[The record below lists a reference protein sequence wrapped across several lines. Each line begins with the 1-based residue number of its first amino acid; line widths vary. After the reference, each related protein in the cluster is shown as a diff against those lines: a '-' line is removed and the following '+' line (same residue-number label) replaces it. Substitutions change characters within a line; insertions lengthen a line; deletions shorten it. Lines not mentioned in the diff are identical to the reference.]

1 MLQRHAV
8 QKLHGDERF
17 AMLVVNLIDCADIGM
32 IQRRGS
38 LGFAL
43 KAAECLRV
51 FGYVIGQELDGNKPA
66 KLDIFGFVDHT
77 HAAATELLDDAVV
90 RDGLAMQFNVIISYI
105 DLLPNQY
112 FAMNSQARRHLV
124 VDFSSLVWYIEVVL
138 EGWGRNRWQAL

>member
-1 MLQRHAV
+1 MV
-8 QKLHGDERF
+8 QG
-17 AMLVVNLIDCADIGM
+17 G
-32 IQRRGS
+32 GS

-43 KAAECLRV
+43 EARERLRV
-51 FGYVIGQELDGNKPA
+51 FGYVFGQKLEGDEAIELHV
-66 KLDIFGFVDHT
+66 FGFVDHT